1 MLYNDIMWVLNDKI
15 LIEHNAWYIVSVQK
29 PIIIIMIGIN
39 TVTAESIFFTTIAL
53 SLIIN
58 TVSYEI
64 LPFLTIFISCKS
76 SSFKKLLM
84 FYRIVNSSTRS

>member
-1 MLYNDIMWVLNDKI
+1 MSRGLGDVYKRQ
-15 LIEHNAWYIVSVQK
+15 AWYIVSVQK